1 MKIVEIKVIL
11 GGTIAIGSILVLVI
25 NPLVIFPLTHLNPT
39 SELSADALGVVSPS
53 LGWVSTMF
61 GVLIGILIFVTGLI
75 IKIMYDSRD
84 IIRDDIR
91 DSRDIIREDMEK
103 SQKKYRYR

>member
-11 GGTIAIGSILVLVI
+11 GGTIAIGSILILVI

-39 SELSADALGVVSPS
+39 SELSTDALGVVSPN

-75 IKIMYDSRD
+75 IKIIYDSRD

-91 DSRDIIREDMEK
+91 DSRDIIRDDMEK